1 MGKTTEN
8 LENVLLHA
16 RLDEM
21 DGFLSENESRMLK
34 HGRNFTEFMR
44 AKVKEKGL
52 LFTDIYRN
60 ANISERYGAKIIS
73 MEKHTKD
80 RGLIIRLCIASKLTF
95 DETQHALTLYGFAPL
110 YAKNPQDAVV
120 INAIANGISNVY
132 DVEELLIAHSLDTLE
147 NVVVPE

>member
-8 LENVLLHA
+8 LENVLLSSK
-16 RLDEM
+16 LDEM
-21 DGFLSENESRMLK
+21 DGFLLNNESRMLK
-34 HGRNFTEFMR
+34 SGRNFTEFMR

-52 LFTDIYRN
+52 LLSDIYRN
-60 ANISERYGAKIIS
+60 ANISEKYGSKIIS
-73 MEKHTKD
+73 MEKHTRD
-80 RGLIIRLCIASKLTF
+80 RGLIIRLCIAAKLTF

-110 YAKNPQDAVV
+110 YARNPQDAVV

-147 NVVVPE
+147 DEVTTE